1 MPRQDLPTQADYD
14 VAVPGESLTG
24 ELGAKPYEQPP
35 MMPTVEENIQFYMQQ
50 LLSPQ
55 IMPRIAANLDRGRRV
70 SDFAEY
76 LVISGVAAGRHSID
90 VGILVLPVIM
100 ETVALIGDMYDV
112 EYDMGLPTGS
122 EESEDHFVDLA
133 MSAVQASQDMDMEME
148 YEDVMG
154 LDMEEEPMME
164 GMTEQPVQAE
174 VPAGLMAR
182 R

>member
-1 MPRQDLPTQADYD
+1 MVRQDPATQADYD

-50 LLSPQ
+50 LLNPQ

-70 SDFAEY
+70 SDFAEF
-76 LVISGVAAGRHSID
+76 LVTSGVAEGRHSID
-90 VGILVLPVIM
+90 VGVLVLPVVM

-133 MSAVQASQDMDMEME
+133 KSAVQAEQGIEPE

-154 LDMEEEPMME
+154 LDEEEPMMDE
-164 GMTEQPVQAE
+164 MPEQTEQAAA
-174 VPAGLMAR
+174 PAGLMAR

>member
-1 MPRQDLPTQADYD
+1 MVRQDPATQADYD
-14 VAVPGESLTG
+14 VAVPGEGLTG

-50 LLSPQ
+50 LLNPQ

-70 SDFAEY
+70 SDFAEF
-76 LVISGVAAGRHSID
+76 LVTSGVAEGRQSID
-90 VGILVLPVIM
+90 VGVLVLPVVM

-133 MSAVQASQDMDMEME
+133 MSAVQASQDIEPE

-154 LDMEEEPMME
+154 LDVQEEPMMDE
-164 GMTEQPVQAE
+164 MPEQTEQAQE
-174 VPAGLMAR
+174 PAGLMAR